1 VKNVL
6 SRIAFLKICC
16 LKNEEKYAFLNCW
29 QWELYRNFTK
39 RLIAFIKFTF
49 IKTYRKFKLIISWI
63 VSNVEVKKNN
73 LYGRVE
79 GLKEG
84 LTTRASHNQ
93 VGVHGSGCHKQAFST
108 AQAQLP
114 LILNLAT

>member
-1 VKNVL
+1 
-6 SRIAFLKICC
+6 
-16 LKNEEKYAFLNCW
+16 
-29 QWELYRNFTK
+29 
-39 RLIAFIKFTF
+39 
-49 IKTYRKFKLIISWI
+49 
-63 VSNVEVKKNN
+63 